1 VKRDKNNITVKILSG
16 NESIVGT
23 KRKTLRIR
31 GGGGGVEKGIRA
43 DEPGT
48 DRATG
53 RTTWKP

>member
-1 VKRDKNNITVKILSG
+1 MKRDKNNITVKILSG

-31 GGGGGVEKGIRA
+31 GGGGVEKGVRA